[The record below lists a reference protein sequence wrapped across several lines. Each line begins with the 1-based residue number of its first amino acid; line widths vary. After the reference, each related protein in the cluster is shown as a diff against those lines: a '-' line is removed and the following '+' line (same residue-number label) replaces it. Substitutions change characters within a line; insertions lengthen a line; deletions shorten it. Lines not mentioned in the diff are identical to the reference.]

1 MQSEKKLDELIRLIK
16 TEREQN
22 ARQSKI
28 DRLENLSFISWGFAL
43 AMVSL
48 GADGLSKP
56 YTNWKITAAVVSIVG
71 AVFFSIFGFM
81 ANRKRLGYIPQWKR
95 KNLKKY
101 FWDI

>member
-1 MQSEKKLDELIRLIK
+1 MQSEEKLDELIRLIK

-56 YTNWKITAAVVSIVG
+56 YTNWKIIAAVVSIVG
-71 AVFFSIFGFM
+71 AVFFSIFGFI
-81 ANRKRLGYIPQWKR
+81 ANRKRLGYIPRWKR
-95 KNLKKY
+95 QNLKKY